1 MLRGGNGD
9 RSRLHFSARSDE
21 LLNRTEGA
29 RSIFPGYGISARN
42 IGIHDRSQC
51 HRLALLRQL
60 MVNAGVITAESTH
73 PYDCYVNAVLV
84 PQVLVLGCSAF
95 FRRAICPAC

>member
-29 RSIFPGYGISARN
+29 RSIFPGYVISARN

-51 HRLALLRQL
+51 HRLAPLCQL
-60 MVNAGVITAESTH
+60 MVNAGVITAESPH
-73 PYDCYVNAVLV
+73 PYDCHVNAVFV
-84 PQVLVLGCSAF
+84 SQVLVLGLNAF
-95 FRRAICPAC
+95 LSRAI